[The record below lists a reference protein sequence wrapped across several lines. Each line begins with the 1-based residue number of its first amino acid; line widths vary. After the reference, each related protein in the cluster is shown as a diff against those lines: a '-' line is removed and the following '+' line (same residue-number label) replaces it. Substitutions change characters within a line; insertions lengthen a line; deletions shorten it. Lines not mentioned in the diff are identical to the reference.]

1 MSITA
6 VLATENR
13 EYIEPLLDYLHG
25 SEYSRQ
31 LRITAFSQSESFA
44 QFMEESSLNRRLPD
58 VVVAEQA
65 FLDSWSGYTD
75 CEQPL
80 LLLSEHGA
88 TMDGRTGIAMYQPL
102 PRLLEKILDA
112 GRLQA
117 AVASRRNREGTLTIG
132 LISASGGTG
141 KTTTALNMV
150 KQLGGAGYSVF
161 YLNLETLDSSSLFH
175 DQREAAGR
183 GLSRLLYDLRSGKDG
198 RHKQNSTILPIQ
210 EYAMR
215 HSVLKADVFAPLANR
230 KEVLEMDAQETS
242 ALIQAIVDGG
252 RYDVLVIDAST
263 ELNGRLQG
271 VLDRTDELIW
281 LLNDELL
288 SMHKCM
294 LWLELLHKEY
304 SSAYESWM
312 SKVHFVVNRYMGEL
326 ANTPPALIKLS
337 GSLPYIPSWKQMQL
351 DELLLSSPIFQRE
364 VRLLCGAILGDEL

>member
-175 DQREAAGR
+175 DQGEAAGR

>member
-44 QFMEESSLNRRLPD
+44 QFMEESSENRRLPD

-65 FLDSWSGYTD
+65 FLDSWSGYMGY
-75 CEQPL
+75 EQPL

-88 TMDGRTGIAMYQPL
+88 TVDGRAGIAMYQPL

-112 GRLQA
+112 GRLQSA
-117 AVASRRNREGTLTIG
+117 IASRRNREGTLTISM
-132 LISASGGTG
+132 ISASGGTG

-150 KQLGGAGYSVF
+150 KQLGGVGYSVF

-175 DQREAAGR
+175 GQEQAAGR
-183 GLSRLLYDLRSGKDG
+183 GLSRLLYDLRSGKDV
-198 RHKQNSTILPIQ
+198 RNKQSSSILPIQ

-215 HSVLKADVFAPLANR
+215 HSVLKADVFAPLVNR
-230 KEVLEMDAQETS
+230 KEVLEMDTQETS
-242 ALIQAIVDGG
+242 MLIQAIAEGG
-252 RYDVLVIDAST
+252 GYDVLVIDASM

-271 VLDRTDELIW
+271 ILDRSDELIW

-294 LWLELLHKEY
+294 LWLELLHKEH
-304 SSAYESWM
+304 SSAYEGWM
-312 SKVHFVVNRYMGEL
+312 SKVRFVVNRYMGEL
-326 ANTPPALIKLS
+326 ANTPPAPIKLS
-337 GSLPYIPSWKQMQL
+337 GYLPYIPSWKQMQL

-364 VRLLCGAILGDEL
+364 VRLLCGTILGDEL

>member
-117 AVASRRNREGTLTIG
+117 AFASRRNREGTLTIG